1 MSESIQ
7 KVLARRRPPRVK
19 ITYDVETGGAM
30 EKKELPFIVG
40 ILADLSGD
48 TPTAERSP
56 LKERKMVEVDSEI
69 FDSVMASFNAGIT
82 FSYRLPE
89 DDPAADAKKSTLAF
103 SKLEQFSPLSV
114 VQRFDPLKEI
124 YEKRADLRDMQARI
138 ESDDDVERLID
149 ASMADT
155 PEGEALRKDF
165 TSAYDPTATDGWISA
180 DLTAAAKDNTP
191 ESYAQ
196 SSDKQ
201 KAAVNRAFGRFTQM
215 VIADYDNLKAA
226 EGSVVKKIDRLVV
239 DLDTRLSNILNQVL
253 HDENFQRL
261 EASWRGLFHL
271 VARAETGTSL
281 KLRVLNITRK
291 ELKDDLFKAVEFDQS
306 HLFKL
311 IYEAEYGTY
320 GGAPYSLLLGD
331 YSFGR
336 DPESISLLEKI
347 SQVAASA
354 HAPFIA
360 AVSPDMFG
368 LKSFDKLAKPRDLAK
383 IFESVELN
391 EWRGF
396 RDQED
401 SRYVTLT
408 LPRILLRLPYGE
420 KRLAADGLRFEE
432 QVVLPV
438 LREGETLPDVI
449 MHDDYEEHSG
459 NVDAERCLW
468 GNPAY
473 FLAERIT
480 HAFTLYGWT
489 AAIRGVEGGGL
500 LDGLP
505 SLTFKTADGDIDM
518 QCPTEVA
525 ITDRR
530 EKELNDLGF
539 ITACHCKGTN
549 RAAFFGGQTTNKPKK
564 YLSDSANS
572 NAQLSA
578 MLPYV
583 LAASRF
589 AHYMKVIMRDK
600 VGRFMTRGNVEKYL
614 NEWIAQYILLDDEA
628 TQEVKAAFP
637 LREARIDVTSI
648 PGKPG
653 AYNATLFLKPHFQ
666 LEDLT
671 TSIRLVAE
679 LPA

>member
-19 ITYDVETGGAM
+19 ITYDVETGGAA

-48 TPTAERSP
+48 TPTAERSA
-56 LKERKMVEVDSEI
+56 LKERKMVEIDAEI

-82 FSYRLPE
+82 FSYKLPE
-89 DDPAADAKKSTLAF
+89 DDATADAKKSTLAF
-103 SKLEQFSPLSV
+103 SKLEQFSPLSI

-138 ESDDDVERLID
+138 ESDDEVERLID
-149 ASMADT
+149 ATMADS

-165 TSAYDPTATDGWISA
+165 TAAYDPAATDGWVSA
-180 DLTAAAKDNTP
+180 DLAAVAKDNTP
-191 ESYAQ
+191 ESYTQ
-196 SSDKQ
+196 SGDKQ
-201 KAAVNRAFGRFTQM
+201 KANANRAYGRFVQM
-215 VIADYDNLKAA
+215 VVADYDNLKTT

-239 DLDTRLSNILNQVL
+239 DMDTRLSNILNQVL

-261 EASWRGLFHL
+261 ESSWRGLFHL

-336 DPESISLLEKI
+336 DPESISLLEKV

-360 AVSPDMFG
+360 AASPDMFG

-432 QVVLPV
+432 QVVVPI
-438 LREGETLPDVI
+438 LREGEALPDVI
-449 MHDDYEEHSG
+449 MHDDYEENSG

-500 LDGLP
+500 LEGLP
-505 SLTFKTADGDIDM
+505 NLTFKTADGDIDM

-589 AHYMKVIMRDK
+589 AHYLKVIMRDK

>member
-7 KVLARRRPPRVK
+7 KVLARRRAPRVK
-19 ITYDVETGGAM
+19 ITYDVETGGAA

-40 ILADLSGD
+40 ILGDLSGD
-48 TPTAERSP
+48 TPSIEPSA
-56 LKERKMVEVDSEI
+56 LKERKMVEIDSET
-69 FDSVMASFNAGIT
+69 FDSVVASFNAGIT
-82 FSYRLPE
+82 FSYKLPE
-89 DDPAADAKKSTLAF
+89 DEPTVDAKKSVLGF
-103 SKLEQFSPLSV
+103 SKLEQFTPLAIV
-114 VQRFDPLKEI
+114 ERFKPLTDI
-124 YEKRADLRDMQARI
+124 YEKRADLRDIQARI
-138 ESDDDVERLID
+138 ESDDDVEHLIN
-149 ASMADT
+149 AAMADS
-155 PEGEALRKDF
+155 PEGDVLRKNF
-165 TSAYDPTATDGWISA
+165 LAAYDVTAPNSWGDA
-180 DLTAAAKDNTP
+180 DLAEIAATNTP
-191 ESYAQ
+191 ESYRQ

-201 KAAVNRAFGRFTQM
+201 KMHANRAFGRFTQL
-215 VIADYDNLKAA
+215 ILASYDASTT
-226 EGSVVKKIDRLVV
+226 EVSVVKKIDTLVAN
-239 DLDTRLSNILNQVL
+239 LDANLSHILNQVL
-253 HDENFQRL
+253 HNENFQRL

-271 VARAETGTSL
+271 VSRAETGTSL
-281 KLRVLNITRK
+281 KLRVLNLTRK

-320 GGAPYSLLLGD
+320 GGAPYSLLVGD
-331 YSFGR
+331 YNFGR
-336 DPESISLLEKI
+336 DPESISLLEKL

-354 HAPFIA
+354 HAPFLA
-360 AVSPDMFG
+360 AASPDMFG

-401 SRYVTLT
+401 SRYVSLT

-438 LREGETLPDVI
+438 LRDGETLPAVI
-449 MHDDYEEHSG
+449 SYDDYEEVSG

-480 HAFTLYGWT
+480 HAFSLYGWT

-500 LDGLP
+500 LEGLP

-572 NAQLSA
+572 NAQLSS
-578 MLPYV
+578 MLPYM

-589 AHYMKVIMRDK
+589 AHYLKVIMRDK
-600 VGRFMTRGNVEKYL
+600 VGRFMTRGNVEAYL
-614 NEWIAQYILLDDEA
+614 NQWIAQYILLDDEA
-628 TQEVKAAFP
+628 PQEVKASFP
-637 LREARIDVTSI
+637 LREARINVTSI

-666 LEDLT
+666 LEELT